1 MAISKLT
8 TKQKEQELNGK
19 RYKIINETIKDFNEN
34 NSPKMSHEEI
44 IDLHYAWHLTIQS
57 LKGK

>member
-1 MAISKLT
+1 MNKLT

-19 RYKIINETIKDFNEN
+19 RYKIINDTIKDFNEN
-34 NSPKMSHEEI
+34 NSPKMSHEET
-44 IDLHYAWHLTIQS
+44 IDLHYAWHLTMKS